1 MIKINMN
8 SVVNRYFF
16 LLLLGNSAFAIT
28 PFLDH
33 IAPTPELPAVQSW
46 KTLRDAGITKQDKD
60 YSCGASSIAT
70 LLNRQYGLNYSEREI
85 LDLLHKEAHEES
97 KASFAD
103 MQKIMPSL
111 GFRAEGYAVS
121 FEQLQQLRAP
131 VIVYLRYRNNDHFS
145 VLYGIDGDT
154 VLLADPSLGHVSLSR
169 AQFLDAWKT
178 RDSHLSGKIL
188 AIVPDKSRPLTAKTD
203 FFTRTPQRSTR
214 QSMVFEQMPS
224 HY

>member
-1 MIKINMN
+1 M
-8 SVVNRYFF
+8 RYGIF
-16 LLLLGNSAFAIT
+16 LILISSLAFAAA
-28 PFLDH
+28 PF
-33 IAPTPELPAVQSW
+33 PEHRAILTEQPAVKSW
-46 KTLRDAGITKQDKD
+46 KAMRDAGIVKQDYD
-60 YSCGASSIAT
+60 FSCGAASIAT
-70 LLNRQYGLNYSEREI
+70 LLNRQYGLTYSEKEI
-85 LDLLHKEAHEES
+85 LELLSKEAQETW

-145 VLYGIDGDT
+145 VLYGIDGET

-169 AQFLDAWKT
+169 TQFLDAWKT

-188 AIVPDKSRPLTAKTD
+188 AIVPDKAHPHPAKTD
-203 FFTRTPQRSTR
+203 FFTRAPQRSTR
-214 QSMVFEQMPS
+214 HSMALEQMPS
-224 HY
+224 RY

>member
-1 MIKINMN
+1 M
-8 SVVNRYFF
+8 
-16 LLLLGNSAFAIT
+16 
-28 PFLDH
+28 
-33 IAPTPELPAVQSW
+33 
-46 KTLRDAGITKQDKD
+46 RDAGIVKQHYDF
-60 YSCGASSIAT
+60 SCGAASIAT
-70 LLNRQYGLNYSEREI
+70 LLNRQYGLTYSEKEI
-85 LDLLHKEAHEES
+85 LELLSKEAQETW

-145 VLYGIDGDT
+145 VLYGIDGET

-188 AIVPDKSRPLTAKTD
+188 AIVPDKAHPHTAKTD
-203 FFTRTPQRSTR
+203 FFTRAPQRSTR
-214 QSMVFEQMPS
+214 HSMVFEQMPS
-224 HY
+224 RY

>member
-1 MIKINMN
+1 M
-8 SVVNRYFF
+8 RYGIILVLFSS
-16 LLLLGNSAFAIT
+16 LAFAAV
-28 PFLDH
+28 PF
-33 IAPTPELPAVQSW
+33 PEHRAILTEQPAVKSW
-46 KTLRDAGITKQDKD
+46 KAMRDAGIVKQDYD
-60 YSCGASSIAT
+60 FSCGAASIAT
-70 LLNRQYGLNYSEREI
+70 LLNRQYGLTYSEKEI
-85 LDLLHKEAHEES
+85 LELLSKEAQETW

-145 VLYGIDGDT
+145 VLYGIDGET

-188 AIVPDKSRPLTAKTD
+188 AIVPDKAHPHPAKTD
-203 FFTRTPQRSTR
+203 FFTRAPQRSTR
-214 QSMVFEQMPS
+214 HSMVFEQMPS
-224 HY
+224 RY

>member
-1 MIKINMN
+1 M
-8 SVVNRYFF
+8 RYGIILVLFSS
-16 LLLLGNSAFAIT
+16 LAFAAA
-28 PFLDH
+28 PF
-33 IAPTPELPAVQSW
+33 PEHRATLTEQPAVKSW
-46 KTLRDAGITKQDKD
+46 KAMRDAGIVKQDYD
-60 YSCGASSIAT
+60 FSCGAASIAT
-70 LLNRQYGLNYSEREI
+70 LLNRQYGLTYSEKEI
-85 LDLLHKEAHEES
+85 LELLSKEAQETW

-145 VLYGIDGDT
+145 VLYGIDGET

-169 AQFLDAWKT
+169 TQFLDAWKT

-188 AIVPDKSRPLTAKTD
+188 AIVPDKAHPHPAKTD
-203 FFTRTPQRSTR
+203 FFTRAPQRSTR
-214 QSMVFEQMPS
+214 HSMALEQMPS
-224 HY
+224 RY

>member
-1 MIKINMN
+1 M
-8 SVVNRYFF
+8 RYGIF
-16 LLLLGNSAFAIT
+16 LILISSLAFAAA
-28 PFLDH
+28 PF
-33 IAPTPELPAVQSW
+33 PEHRAILTEQPAVKSW
-46 KTLRDAGITKQDKD
+46 KAMRDAGIVKQHYDF
-60 YSCGASSIAT
+60 SCGAASIAT
-70 LLNRQYGLNYSEREI
+70 LLNRQYGLTYSEKEI
-85 LDLLHKEAHEES
+85 LELLSKEAQETW

-145 VLYGIDGDT
+145 VLYGIDGET

-169 AQFLDAWKT
+169 TQFLDAWKT

-188 AIVPDKSRPLTAKTD
+188 AIVPDKAHPHPAKTD
-203 FFTRTPQRSTR
+203 FFTRAPQRSTR
-214 QSMVFEQMPS
+214 HSMVFEQMPS
-224 HY
+224 RY

>member
-1 MIKINMN
+1 M
-8 SVVNRYFF
+8 RYGIF
-16 LLLLGNSAFAIT
+16 LVLFSSLAFAAA
-28 PFLDH
+28 PF
-33 IAPTPELPAVQSW
+33 PEHRAILTEQPAVKSW
-46 KTLRDAGITKQDKD
+46 KAMRDAGIVKQDYD
-60 YSCGASSIAT
+60 FSCGAASIAT
-70 LLNRQYGLNYSEREI
+70 LLNRQYGLTYSEKEI
-85 LDLLHKEAHEES
+85 LELLSKEAQETW

-145 VLYGIDGDT
+145 VLYGIDGET

-188 AIVPDKSRPLTAKTD
+188 AIVPDKAHPHPAKTD
-203 FFTRTPQRSTR
+203 FFTRAPQRSTR

>member
-1 MIKINMN
+1 M
-8 SVVNRYFF
+8 
-16 LLLLGNSAFAIT
+16 T
-28 PFLDH
+28 
-33 IAPTPELPAVQSW
+33 EQPAVKSW
-46 KTLRDAGITKQDKD
+46 KAMRDAGIVKQDYD
-60 YSCGASSIAT
+60 FSCGAASIAT
-70 LLNRQYGLNYSEREI
+70 LLNRQYGLTYSEKEI
-85 LDLLHKEAHEES
+85 LELLSKEAQETW

-145 VLYGIDGDT
+145 VLYGIDGET

-188 AIVPDKSRPLTAKTD
+188 AIVPDKAHPHPAKTD
-203 FFTRTPQRSTR
+203 FFTRAPQRSTR
-214 QSMVFEQMPS
+214 HSMVFEQMPS
-224 HY
+224 RY

>member
-1 MIKINMN
+1 M
-8 SVVNRYFF
+8 RYGIF
-16 LLLLGNSAFAIT
+16 LVLSSSLAFAEV
-28 PFLDH
+28 PF
-33 IAPTPELPAVQSW
+33 PEHRAALTEQPAVKSW
-46 KTLRDAGITKQDKD
+46 KAMRDAGIVKQDYD
-60 YSCGASSIAT
+60 FSCGAASIAT
-70 LLNRQYGLNYSEREI
+70 LLNRQYGLTYSEKEI
-85 LDLLHKEAHEES
+85 LELLSEEAQETW

-145 VLYGIDGDT
+145 VLYGIDGET

-169 AQFLDAWKT
+169 TQFLDAWKT

-188 AIVPDKSRPLTAKTD
+188 AIVPDKAHPHPAKTD
-203 FFTRTPQRSTR
+203 FFTRAPQRSTR
-214 QSMVFEQMPS
+214 HSMALEQMPS
-224 HY
+224 RY

>member
-1 MIKINMN
+1 M
-8 SVVNRYFF
+8 RYGIILVLFSS
-16 LLLLGNSAFAIT
+16 LAFAAV
-28 PFLDH
+28 PF
-33 IAPTPELPAVQSW
+33 PEHRAILTEQPAVKSW
-46 KTLRDAGITKQDKD
+46 KAMRDAGIVKQDYD
-60 YSCGASSIAT
+60 FSCGAASIAT
-70 LLNRQYGLNYSEREI
+70 LLNRQYGLTYSEKEI
-85 LDLLHKEAHEES
+85 LELLSKEAQETW

-145 VLYGIDGDT
+145 VLYGIDSDT

-169 AQFLDAWKT
+169 TQFLDAWKT

>member
-1 MIKINMN
+1 M
-8 SVVNRYFF
+8 RYGIILVLFSS
-16 LLLLGNSAFAIT
+16 LAFAAA
-28 PFLDH
+28 PF
-33 IAPTPELPAVQSW
+33 PEHRATLTEQPAVKSW
-46 KTLRDAGITKQDKD
+46 KAMRDAGIVKQDYD
-60 YSCGASSIAT
+60 FSCGAASIAT
-70 LLNRQYGLNYSEREI
+70 LLNRQYGLTYSEKEI
-85 LDLLHKEAHEES
+85 LELLSKEAQETW

-145 VLYGIDGDT
+145 VLYGIDGET

-169 AQFLDAWKT
+169 TQFLDAWKT

-188 AIVPDKSRPLTAKTD
+188 AIVPDKAHPHPAKTD
-203 FFTRTPQRSTR
+203 FFTRAPQRSTR
-214 QSMVFEQMPS
+214 HSMVFEQMPS
-224 HY
+224 RY

>member
-1 MIKINMN
+1 M
-8 SVVNRYFF
+8 RYGIF
-16 LLLLGNSAFAIT
+16 LILISSLAFAAA
-28 PFLDH
+28 PF
-33 IAPTPELPAVQSW
+33 PEHRAILTEQPAVKSW
-46 KTLRDAGITKQDKD
+46 KAMRDAGIVKQDYD
-60 YSCGASSIAT
+60 FSCGAASIAT
-70 LLNRQYGLNYSEREI
+70 LLNRQYGLTYSEKEI
-85 LDLLHKEAHEES
+85 LELLSKEAQETW

-145 VLYGIDGDT
+145 VLYGIDGET

-188 AIVPDKSRPLTAKTD
+188 AIVPDKAHPHPAKTD

-214 QSMVFEQMPS
+214 HSMALEQMPS
-224 HY
+224 RY

>member
-1 MIKINMN
+1 MN

-85 LDLLHKEAHEES
+85 LDLLHKEAHEEG

-188 AIVPDKSRPLTAKTD
+188 AIVPDKSRPLTAATQYPAK
-203 FFTRTPQRSTR
+203 
-214 QSMVFEQMPS
+214 
-224 HY
+224 HGI

>member
-1 MIKINMN
+1 M
-8 SVVNRYFF
+8 RYGIILVLFSS
-16 LLLLGNSAFAIT
+16 LAFAAA
-28 PFLDH
+28 PF
-33 IAPTPELPAVQSW
+33 PEHRATLTEQPAVKSW
-46 KTLRDAGITKQDKD
+46 KAMRDAGIVKQDYD
-60 YSCGASSIAT
+60 FSCGAASIAT
-70 LLNRQYGLNYSEREI
+70 LLNRQYGLTYSEKEI
-85 LDLLHKEAHEES
+85 LELLSKEAQETW

-145 VLYGIDGDT
+145 VLYGIDGET

-169 AQFLDAWKT
+169 TQFLDAWKT

-188 AIVPDKSRPLTAKTD
+188 AIVPDKAHPHPAKTD
-203 FFTRTPQRSTR
+203 FFTRAPQRSTR
-214 QSMVFEQMPS
+214 HNMVFEQMPS
-224 HY
+224 RY

>member
-1 MIKINMN
+1 M
-8 SVVNRYFF
+8 RYGIF
-16 LLLLGNSAFAIT
+16 LILISSLAFAAA
-28 PFLDH
+28 PF
-33 IAPTPELPAVQSW
+33 PEHRAILTEQPAVKSW
-46 KTLRDAGITKQDKD
+46 KAMRDAGIVKQDYD
-60 YSCGASSIAT
+60 FSCGAASIAT
-70 LLNRQYGLNYSEREI
+70 LLNRQYGLTYSEKEI
-85 LDLLHKEAHEES
+85 LELLSKEAQETW

-145 VLYGIDGDT
+145 VLYGIDGET

-169 AQFLDAWKT
+169 TQFLDAWKT

-188 AIVPDKSRPLTAKTD
+188 AIVPDKAHPHPAKTD
-203 FFTRTPQRSTR
+203 FFTRAPQRSTR
-214 QSMVFEQMPS
+214 HSMVFEQMPS
-224 HY
+224 RY

>member
-1 MIKINMN
+1 M
-8 SVVNRYFF
+8 RYGIF
-16 LLLLGNSAFAIT
+16 LILISSLAFSAAPFPEHRAILT
-28 PFLDH
+28 
-33 IAPTPELPAVQSW
+33 EQPAVKSW
-46 KTLRDAGITKQDKD
+46 KAMRDAGIVKQDYD
-60 YSCGASSIAT
+60 FSCGAASIAT
-70 LLNRQYGLNYSEREI
+70 LLNRQYGLTYSEKEI
-85 LDLLHKEAHEES
+85 LELLSKEAQETW

-145 VLYGIDGDT
+145 VLYGIDGET

-169 AQFLDAWKT
+169 TQFLDAWKT

-188 AIVPDKSRPLTAKTD
+188 AIVPDKAHPHPAKTD
-203 FFTRTPQRSTR
+203 FFTRAPQRSTR
-214 QSMVFEQMPS
+214 HSMALEQMPS
-224 HY
+224 RY

>member
-1 MIKINMN
+1 M
-8 SVVNRYFF
+8 RYGIF
-16 LLLLGNSAFAIT
+16 LILISSLAFAAA
-28 PFLDH
+28 PF
-33 IAPTPELPAVQSW
+33 PEHRATLTEQPAVKSW
-46 KTLRDAGITKQDKD
+46 KAMRDAGIVKQNYDF
-60 YSCGASSIAT
+60 SCGAASIAT
-70 LLNRQYGLNYSEREI
+70 LLNRQYGLTYSEKEI
-85 LDLLHKEAHEES
+85 LELLSKEAQETW

-145 VLYGIDGDT
+145 VLYGIDGET

-188 AIVPDKSRPLTAKTD
+188 AIVPDKAHPHPAKTD
-203 FFTRTPQRSTR
+203 FFTRAPQRSTR
-214 QSMVFEQMPS
+214 HSMALEQMPS
-224 HY
+224 RY

>member
-1 MIKINMN
+1 M
-8 SVVNRYFF
+8 RYGIILVLFSS
-16 LLLLGNSAFAIT
+16 LAFAAA
-28 PFLDH
+28 PF
-33 IAPTPELPAVQSW
+33 PEHRATLTEQPAVKSW
-46 KTLRDAGITKQDKD
+46 KAMRDAGIVKQDYD
-60 YSCGASSIAT
+60 FSCGAASIAT
-70 LLNRQYGLNYSEREI
+70 LLNRQYGLTYSEKEI
-85 LDLLHKEAHEES
+85 LELLSKEAQETW

-145 VLYGIDGDT
+145 VLYGIDGET

-188 AIVPDKSRPLTAKTD
+188 AIVPDKAHPHPAKTD
-203 FFTRTPQRSTR
+203 FFTRAPQRSTR
-214 QSMVFEQMPS
+214 HSMVFEQMPS
-224 HY
+224 RY

>member
-1 MIKINMN
+1 M
-8 SVVNRYFF
+8 RYGIILVLFSS
-16 LLLLGNSAFAIT
+16 LAFAAA
-28 PFLDH
+28 PF
-33 IAPTPELPAVQSW
+33 PEHRATLTEQPAVKSW
-46 KTLRDAGITKQDKD
+46 KAMRDAGIVKQDYD
-60 YSCGASSIAT
+60 FSCGAASIAT
-70 LLNRQYGLNYSEREI
+70 LLNRQYGLTYSEKEI
-85 LDLLHKEAHEES
+85 LELLSKEAQETW

-103 MQKIMPSL
+103 MQKITPR
-111 GFRAEGYAVS
+111 RAPRRGV
-121 FEQLQQLRAP
+121 FFFLWGGGQPRRAP

-145 VLYGIDGDT
+145 VLYGIDGET

-169 AQFLDAWKT
+169 TQFLDAWKT

>member
-1 MIKINMN
+1 M
-8 SVVNRYFF
+8 RYGIF
-16 LLLLGNSAFAIT
+16 LILISSLAFAAA
-28 PFLDH
+28 PF
-33 IAPTPELPAVQSW
+33 PEHRAILTEQPAVKSW
-46 KTLRDAGITKQDKD
+46 KAMRDAGIVKQHYDF
-60 YSCGASSIAT
+60 SCGAASIAT
-70 LLNRQYGLNYSEREI
+70 LLNRQYGLTYSEKEI
-85 LDLLHKEAHEES
+85 LELLSKEAQETW

-145 VLYGIDGDT
+145 VLYGIDCET

-169 AQFLDAWKT
+169 TQFLDAWKT

-188 AIVPDKSRPLTAKTD
+188 AIVPDKAHPHPAKTD
-203 FFTRTPQRSTR
+203 FFTRAPQRSTR
-214 QSMVFEQMPS
+214 HSMVFEQMPS
-224 HY
+224 RY

>member
-1 MIKINMN
+1 M
-8 SVVNRYFF
+8 RYGIF
-16 LLLLGNSAFAIT
+16 LILISSLAFAAA
-28 PFLDH
+28 PF
-33 IAPTPELPAVQSW
+33 PEHRAILTEQPAVKSW
-46 KTLRDAGITKQDKD
+46 KAMRDAGIVKQDYD
-60 YSCGASSIAT
+60 FSCGAASIAT
-70 LLNRQYGLNYSEREI
+70 LLNRQYGLTYSEKEI
-85 LDLLHKEAHEES
+85 LELLSKEAQETW

-145 VLYGIDGDT
+145 VLYGIDGET

-169 AQFLDAWKT
+169 TQFLDAWKT

-188 AIVPDKSRPLTAKTD
+188 AIVPDKAHPHPAKTD
-203 FFTRTPQRSTR
+203 FFTRAPQRSTR
-214 QSMVFEQMPS
+214 HSMALEQMPS
-224 HY
+224 SY

>member
-1 MIKINMN
+1 M
-8 SVVNRYFF
+8 RYGIF
-16 LLLLGNSAFAIT
+16 LILISSLAFAAA
-28 PFLDH
+28 PF
-33 IAPTPELPAVQSW
+33 PEHRATLTEQPAVKSW
-46 KTLRDAGITKQDKD
+46 KAMRDAGIVKQNYDF
-60 YSCGASSIAT
+60 SCGAASIAT
-70 LLNRQYGLNYSEREI
+70 LLNRQYGLTYSEKEI
-85 LDLLHKEAHEES
+85 LELLSKEAQETW

-145 VLYGIDGDT
+145 VLYGIDGET

-188 AIVPDKSRPLTAKTD
+188 AIVPDKAHPHPAKTD
-203 FFTRTPQRSTR
+203 FFTRAPQRSTR
-214 QSMVFEQMPS
+214 HSMVFEQMPS
-224 HY
+224 RY

>member
-1 MIKINMN
+1 M
-8 SVVNRYFF
+8 RYGIILVLFSS
-16 LLLLGNSAFAIT
+16 LAFAAA
-28 PFLDH
+28 PF
-33 IAPTPELPAVQSW
+33 PEHRATLTEQPAVKSW
-46 KTLRDAGITKQDKD
+46 KAMRDAGIVKQDYD
-60 YSCGASSIAT
+60 FSCGAASIAT
-70 LLNRQYGLNYSEREI
+70 LLNRQYGLTYSEKEI
-85 LDLLHKEAHEES
+85 LELLSKEAQETW

-188 AIVPDKSRPLTAKTD
+188 AIVPDKAHPHPAKTD
-203 FFTRTPQRSTR
+203 FFTRAPQRSTR
-214 QSMVFEQMPS
+214 HSMVFEQMPS
-224 HY
+224 RY

>member
-1 MIKINMN
+1 M
-8 SVVNRYFF
+8 RYGIILVLFSS
-16 LLLLGNSAFAIT
+16 LAFAAA
-28 PFLDH
+28 PF
-33 IAPTPELPAVQSW
+33 PEHRATLTEQPAVKSW
-46 KTLRDAGITKQDKD
+46 KAMRDAGIVKQDYD
-60 YSCGASSIAT
+60 FSCGAASIAT
-70 LLNRQYGLNYSEREI
+70 LLNRQYGLTYSEKEI
-85 LDLLHKEAHEES
+85 LELLSKEAQETW

-145 VLYGIDGDT
+145 VLYGIDGET

-178 RDSHLSGKIL
+178 RDSHLRGKIL
-188 AIVPDKSRPLTAKTD
+188 AIVPDKAHPHPAKTD
-203 FFTRTPQRSTR
+203 FFTRAPQRSTR
-214 QSMVFEQMPS
+214 HSMVFEQMPS
-224 HY
+224 RY

>member
-1 MIKINMN
+1 M
-8 SVVNRYFF
+8 RYGIF
-16 LLLLGNSAFAIT
+16 LILISSLAFAAA
-28 PFLDH
+28 PF
-33 IAPTPELPAVQSW
+33 PEHRAILTEQPAVKSW
-46 KTLRDAGITKQDKD
+46 KAMRDAGIVKQDYD
-60 YSCGASSIAT
+60 FSCGAASIAT
-70 LLNRQYGLNYSEREI
+70 LLNRQYGLTYSEKEI
-85 LDLLHKEAHEES
+85 LELLSKEAQETW

-145 VLYGIDGDT
+145 VLYGIDGET

-188 AIVPDKSRPLTAKTD
+188 AIVPDKAHPHPAKTD
-203 FFTRTPQRSTR
+203 FFTRAPQRSTR
-214 QSMVFEQMPS
+214 HSMALEQMPS
-224 HY
+224 RY

>member
-1 MIKINMN
+1 M
-8 SVVNRYFF
+8 RYGIF
-16 LLLLGNSAFAIT
+16 LVLFSSLVFAAV
-28 PFLDH
+28 PF
-33 IAPTPELPAVQSW
+33 PEHRAILAEQPAVKSW
-46 KTLRDAGITKQDKD
+46 KAMRDAGIVKQDYD
-60 YSCGASSIAT
+60 FSCGAASIAT
-70 LLNRQYGLNYSEREI
+70 LLNRQYGLTYSEKEI
-85 LDLLHKEAHEES
+85 LELLSKEAQETW

-145 VLYGIDGDT
+145 VLYGIDGET

-169 AQFLDAWKT
+169 TQFLDAWKT

-188 AIVPDKSRPLTAKTD
+188 AIVPDKAHPHPAKTD
-203 FFTRTPQRSTR
+203 FFTRAPQRSTR
-214 QSMVFEQMPS
+214 HSMALEQMPS
-224 HY
+224 RY

>member
-1 MIKINMN
+1 M
-8 SVVNRYFF
+8 RYGIF
-16 LLLLGNSAFAIT
+16 LILISSLAFAAA
-28 PFLDH
+28 PF
-33 IAPTPELPAVQSW
+33 PEHRAILTEQPAVKSW
-46 KTLRDAGITKQDKD
+46 KAMRDAGIVKQDYD
-60 YSCGASSIAT
+60 FSCGAASIAT
-70 LLNRQYGLNYSEREI
+70 LLNRQYGLTYSEKEI
-85 LDLLHKEAHEES
+85 LELLSKEAQETW

-145 VLYGIDGDT
+145 VLYGIDGET

-188 AIVPDKSRPLTAKTD
+188 AIVPDKAHPHPAKTD
-203 FFTRTPQRSTR
+203 FFTRAPQRSTR
-214 QSMVFEQMPS
+214 HSMVFEQMPS
-224 HY
+224 RY

>member
-1 MIKINMN
+1 LERFM
-8 SVVNRYFF
+8 RYGIF
-16 LLLLGNSAFAIT
+16 LILISSLAFAAA
-28 PFLDH
+28 PF
-33 IAPTPELPAVQSW
+33 PEHRAILTEQPAVKSW
-46 KTLRDAGITKQDKD
+46 KAMRDAGIVKQDYD
-60 YSCGASSIAT
+60 FSCGAASIAT
-70 LLNRQYGLNYSEREI
+70 LLNRQYGLTYSEKEI
-85 LDLLHKEAHEES
+85 LELLSKEAQETW

-145 VLYGIDGDT
+145 VLYGIDGET

-188 AIVPDKSRPLTAKTD
+188 AIVPDKAHPHPAKTD
-203 FFTRTPQRSTR
+203 FFTRAPQRSTR
-214 QSMVFEQMPS
+214 HSMVFEQMPS
-224 HY
+224 RY

>member
-1 MIKINMN
+1 M
-8 SVVNRYFF
+8 RYGIILVLFSS
-16 LLLLGNSAFAIT
+16 LAFAAA
-28 PFLDH
+28 PF
-33 IAPTPELPAVQSW
+33 PEHRATLTEQPAVKSW
-46 KTLRDAGITKQDKD
+46 KAMRDAGIVKQDYD
-60 YSCGASSIAT
+60 FSCGAASIAT
-70 LLNRQYGLNYSEREI
+70 LLNRQYGLTYSEKEI
-85 LDLLHKEAHEES
+85 LELLSKEAQETW

-121 FEQLQQLRAP
+121 FEQLQQLRAQ

-145 VLYGIDGDT
+145 VLYGIDGET

-188 AIVPDKSRPLTAKTD
+188 AIVPDKAHPHPAKTD
-203 FFTRTPQRSTR
+203 FFTRAPQRSTR
-214 QSMVFEQMPS
+214 HSMVFEQMPS
-224 HY
+224 RY

>member
-1 MIKINMN
+1 M
-8 SVVNRYFF
+8 RYGIF
-16 LLLLGNSAFAIT
+16 LILISSLAFAAA
-28 PFLDH
+28 PF
-33 IAPTPELPAVQSW
+33 PELRAILTEQPAVKSW
-46 KTLRDAGITKQDKD
+46 KAMRDAGIVKQDYD
-60 YSCGASSIAT
+60 FSCGAASIAT
-70 LLNRQYGLNYSEREI
+70 LLNRQYGLTYSEKEI
-85 LDLLHKEAHEES
+85 LELLSKEAQETW

-145 VLYGIDGDT
+145 VLYGIDGET

-169 AQFLDAWKT
+169 TQFLDAWKT

-188 AIVPDKSRPLTAKTD
+188 AIVPDKAHPHPAKTD
-203 FFTRTPQRSTR
+203 FFTRAPQRSTR
-214 QSMVFEQMPS
+214 HSMVFEQMPS
-224 HY
+224 RY

>member
-1 MIKINMN
+1 M
-8 SVVNRYFF
+8 RYGIF
-16 LLLLGNSAFAIT
+16 LVLFSSLVFAEV
-28 PFLDH
+28 PF
-33 IAPTPELPAVQSW
+33 PEHRAILTEQPAVKSW
-46 KTLRDAGITKQDKD
+46 KAMRDAGIVKQDYD
-60 YSCGASSIAT
+60 FSCGAASIAT
-70 LLNRQYGLNYSEREI
+70 LLNRQYGLTYSEKEI
-85 LDLLHKEAHEES
+85 LELLSKEAQETW

-145 VLYGIDGDT
+145 VLYGIDGET

-188 AIVPDKSRPLTAKTD
+188 AIVPDKAHPHPAKTD
-203 FFTRTPQRSTR
+203 FFTRAPQRSTR
-214 QSMVFEQMPS
+214 HSMVFEQMPS
-224 HY
+224 RY

>member
-1 MIKINMN
+1 
-8 SVVNRYFF
+8 
-16 LLLLGNSAFAIT
+16 
-28 PFLDH
+28 
-33 IAPTPELPAVQSW
+33 
-46 KTLRDAGITKQDKD
+46 
-60 YSCGASSIAT
+60 
-70 LLNRQYGLNYSEREI
+70 
-85 LDLLHKEAHEES
+85 
-97 KASFAD
+97 

-121 FEQLQQLRAP
+121 FEQLLQLRAP

-145 VLYGIDGDT
+145 VLYGIDRDT

-188 AIVPDKSRPLTAKTD
+188 AIVPDKAHPHTARTD
-203 FFTRTPQRSTR
+203 FFTRSPQRSTQ

>member
-1 MIKINMN
+1 M
-8 SVVNRYFF
+8 RYGIF
-16 LLLLGNSAFAIT
+16 LILISSLAFAAV
-28 PFLDH
+28 PF
-33 IAPTPELPAVQSW
+33 PEHRATLAEQPAVKSW
-46 KTLRDAGITKQDKD
+46 KAMRDAGIVKQDYD
-60 YSCGASSIAT
+60 FSCGAASIAT
-70 LLNRQYGLNYSEREI
+70 LLNRQYGLTYSEKEI
-85 LDLLHKEAHEES
+85 LELLSKEAQETW

-145 VLYGIDGDT
+145 VLYGIDGET

-169 AQFLDAWKT
+169 TQFLDAWKT

-188 AIVPDKSRPLTAKTD
+188 AIVPDKAHPHPAKTD
-203 FFTRTPQRSTR
+203 FFTRAPQRSTR
-214 QSMVFEQMPS
+214 HSMALEQMPS
-224 HY
+224 RY

>member
-1 MIKINMN
+1 M
-8 SVVNRYFF
+8 RYGIF
-16 LLLLGNSAFAIT
+16 LILISSLAFAAA
-28 PFLDH
+28 PF
-33 IAPTPELPAVQSW
+33 PEHRAILTEQPAVKSW
-46 KTLRDAGITKQDKD
+46 KAMRDAGIVKQHYDF
-60 YSCGASSIAT
+60 SCGAASIAT
-70 LLNRQYGLNYSEREI
+70 LLNRQYGLTYSEKEI
-85 LDLLHKEAHEES
+85 LELLSKEAQETW

-145 VLYGIDGDT
+145 VLYGIDGET

-188 AIVPDKSRPLTAKTD
+188 AIVPDKAHPHTAKTD
-203 FFTRTPQRSTR
+203 FFTRAPQRSTR
-214 QSMVFEQMPS
+214 HSMVFEQMPS
-224 HY
+224 RY

>member
-1 MIKINMN
+1 M
-8 SVVNRYFF
+8 RYGIF
-16 LLLLGNSAFAIT
+16 LILISSLAFAAA
-28 PFLDH
+28 PF
-33 IAPTPELPAVQSW
+33 PEHRAILTEQPAVKSW
-46 KTLRDAGITKQDKD
+46 KAMRDAGIVKQDYD
-60 YSCGASSIAT
+60 FSCGAASIAT
-70 LLNRQYGLNYSEREI
+70 LLNRQYGLTYSEKEI
-85 LDLLHKEAHEES
+85 LELLSKEAQETW

-145 VLYGIDGDT
+145 VLYGIDGET

-188 AIVPDKSRPLTAKTD
+188 AIVPDKAHPHPAKTD
-203 FFTRTPQRSTR
+203 FFTRAPQRSTR
-214 QSMVFEQMPS
+214 HSMVFEQMPS
-224 HY
+224 CY